1 MRTSSSRAGRSAS
14 APPAQPATRRGS
26 DTRRSYIQ
34 RSRCCHGA
42 CHSRC
47 ANTSAWSGSHPGASS
62 THDRSSSRCRTSRSN
77 ARSARPAVEP
87 TGSPLGSNSDAC
99 QETGGTEL
107 ITVHGAAPPDRNGP
121 VARAGPG
128 SARRPRTPDNL
139 GVTTY
144 DWISFTTDYGE
155 ADGFV
160 AACRGVIARLAP
172 GVRVIDVSHQVPPQD
187 VRRGAGV
194 LAQTVPWL
202 PPAVHLAVI
211 DPGVGTPRRG
221 LCVLAGPSVLVGP
234 DNGLLLPAA
243 DKLGGPGAAYELEN
257 AKYWQPTVSATFHG
271 RDVFAPVAAHL
282 CTGVEPSALGPAL
295 PVDSLVRPAIPL
307 VAVGV
312 ARIEAEVQAVDGFG
326 NAQLAATG
334 A

>member
-1 MRTSSSRAGRSAS
+1 
-14 APPAQPATRRGS
+14 
-26 DTRRSYIQ
+26 
-34 RSRCCHGA
+34 
-42 CHSRC
+42 
-47 ANTSAWSGSHPGASS
+47 
-62 THDRSSSRCRTSRSN
+62 
-77 ARSARPAVEP
+77 
-87 TGSPLGSNSDAC
+87 
-99 QETGGTEL
+99 
-107 ITVHGAAPPDRNGP
+107 
-121 VARAGPG
+121 
-128 SARRPRTPDNL
+128 
-139 GVTTY
+139 VTTY

-257 AKYWQPTVSATFHG
+257 PKYWQPTVSATFHG

-334 A
+334 ADLAASGLVPGSPISVLLRRRTRRALLGTTFGDVGHGELVVYVDSADFMAIAVNGGSAAAALDVRTGDTVLVTGAG